1 MRVFVT
7 GASGFIGSAVLP
19 ELLNAGHEV
28 VGLARSEAS
37 AQAVK
42 ALGAEVRRGDL
53 SDVDGLRAAAAEA
66 DAVIHLA
73 FDHAAIPAGR
83 FAEAVAAD
91 VAVVQALGGELV
103 GTGKTLIGI
112 GLKPSGDMQ
121 RDAPAAANPRSAVSR
136 ALSEF
141 TDRGVRTI
149 HMAIPSVTHGRGD
162 HGFVPA
168 LIRLARA
175 SGVSAYVGEGANTW
189 PAGHVLDV
197 AHLYAL
203 ALDKAPAGA
212 QIYAAAE
219 PAIPVRAIAES
230 IARHLGVEA
239 VSLSPEQAAEHF
251 KTFPFITLDVAMPNA
266 ETRALLDW
274 HPTRPTLFE
283 DLDEGH
289 YFTEA

>member
-19 ELLNAGHEV
+19 ELIDAGHEV

-53 SDVDGLRAAAAEA
+53 SDLDGLREAAAEA
-66 DAVIHLA
+66 EAVIHLA

-83 FAEAVAAD
+83 FAEAAAAD
-91 VAVVQALGGELV
+91 VAVVQAIGGALV

-112 GLKPSGDMQ
+112 GLKPTGDPQ
-121 RDAPAAANPRSAVSR
+121 HDAVIAASPRSAVSR

-149 HMAIPSVTHGRGD
+149 HMAIPSVTHGHGD
-162 HGFVPA
+162 HGFVPT

-175 SGVSAYVGEGANTW
+175 TGVSAYVGEGANTW

-212 QIYAAAE
+212 QLYAATE
-219 PAIPVRAIAES
+219 PAIPVRTIAEA
-230 IARHLGVEA
+230 IARHLGIEP
-239 VSLSPEQAAEHF
+239 VSLTPEQAAEHF
-251 KTFPFITLDVAMPNA
+251 KPFPFITINVAMPNA

-274 HPTRPTLFE
+274 HPTHPTLFA

-289 YFTEA
+289 YFAEA